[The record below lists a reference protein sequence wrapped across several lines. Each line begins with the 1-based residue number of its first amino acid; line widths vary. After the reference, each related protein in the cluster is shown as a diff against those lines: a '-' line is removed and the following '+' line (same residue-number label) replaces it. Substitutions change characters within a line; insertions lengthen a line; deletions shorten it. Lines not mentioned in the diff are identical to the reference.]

1 MAGIG
6 EIIILTLGGIASGVA
21 FLNTFI
27 TNRRLRR
34 GFRKSKEESE
44 KVSHNM
50 EKLASALGIIS
61 EDGSEQELKEMTPHE
76 EREPYS
82 SELSPANSN
91 KSCKTPHSR
100 TTSIIS
106 LHGVK
111 YNKKTGDLFLPE
123 DIEIRDY

>member
-50 EKLASALGIIS
+50 DKLASALGIIS

-91 KSCKTPHSR
+91 KSR